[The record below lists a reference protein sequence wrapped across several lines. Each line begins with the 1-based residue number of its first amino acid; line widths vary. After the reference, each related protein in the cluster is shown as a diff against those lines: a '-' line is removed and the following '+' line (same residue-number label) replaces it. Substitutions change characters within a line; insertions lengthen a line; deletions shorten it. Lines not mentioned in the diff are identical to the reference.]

1 MIDPS
6 STVKDSSI
14 WKSSS
19 IYSTVDRKD
28 PYIRLGIVKRVYR
41 DERTTDL
48 RYLVEVKDKNDII
61 EVNARLM
68 RSYGGVYN
76 YEDVI
81 LRGYKI
87 EDKPD
92 PVHNTE
98 AKAGDIVL
106 VVFLNGEEREA
117 AIIGGLTHPAR
128 KSTIPIDKG
137 PYYQSEF
144 NGIEKVIN
152 NDGEYTFTFK
162 GQPTNIG
169 DLSNTPTK
177 KIAAPKYDTA
187 TGGTYMKFDKTGS
200 VEINDKA
207 QSDLQRLRI
216 DKKDGYIQIDS
227 GKISIKLTKKDE
239 KVYIKSKIMNVVSD
253 NSISFA
259 TKECSVDATT
269 STKIKSPKVAIGKDG
284 VELLDQIAKAIDALG
299 KVIPISPVG
308 PCSSLQ
314 SSPMWTGV
322 AQVQS
327 KIKEITGSL

>member
-1 MIDPS
+1 MIDPAA
-6 STVKDSSI
+6 TVKDSSI

-41 DERTTDL
+41 DERTSDL
-48 RYLVEVKDKNDII
+48 RYLVEVKDKNDLI
-61 EVNARLM
+61 EVNARMM
-68 RSYGGVYN
+68 RSFGGVYN

-92 PVHNTE
+92 PVQNTE

-137 PYYQSEF
+137 PYFQSEF
-144 NGIEKVIN
+144 NGIEKIIN
-152 NDGEYTFTFK
+152 NDGEYIFTFK
-162 GQPTNIG
+162 GQPTNLD
-169 DLSNTPTK
+169 DLAKTPSK
-177 KIAAPKYDTA
+177 KIAPPKYDA
-187 TGGTYMKFDKTGS
+187 SVGGTYLKFDKTGS

-207 QSDLQRLRI
+207 QSNLQRLRI
-216 DKKDGYIQIDS
+216 DKKDGFIQIDS
-227 GKISIKLTKKDE
+227 GNISVKLTKKDE
-239 KVYIKSKIMNVVSD
+239 KISIKSKIINVVADTSV
-253 NSISFA
+253 SFT
-259 TKECSVDATT
+259 TKEYSIDAIT

-284 VELLDQIAKAIDALG
+284 IELLDQIAKAIDALG
-299 KVIPISPVG
+299 KVVPLSPVG
-308 PCSSLQ
+308 PCSSLM
-314 SSPMWTGV
+314 SSPQWDAV
-322 AQVQS
+322 VQVQN